1 MISAV
6 RCALYA
12 VRCAL
17 CAVCAARCALCAVCA
32 VRCTLCAVRCALY
45 AVRCTLCA
53 VRCALYAVRCAVC
66 GVRCAVCGVRCA
78 VCGVRCALCGVCTL
92 CFNPVSRNVQCSE
105 LQIDRRLTRV
115 RNVFEQVSWIC
126 SKVLIGVSE
135 LSPFSEAQEDVT
147 KSRKEFLQLAR
158 IRSTTLA
165 LVQVESSSYAKL
177 VQLIA
182 EHVEAII
189 QCRQIEIGSNLATNS
204 TLDSSSACASV
215 LLISRF
221 EIMSTTLAPSPSTTA
236 SPVPRETK
244 ASDQHTPLTEP
255 SQASP
260 ASLPL

>member
-1 MISAV
+1 
-6 RCALYA
+6 
-12 VRCAL
+12 
-17 CAVCAARCALCAVCA
+17 
-32 VRCTLCAVRCALY
+32 
-45 AVRCTLCA
+45 
-53 VRCALYAVRCAVC
+53 
-66 GVRCAVCGVRCA
+66 
-78 VCGVRCALCGVCTL
+78 
-92 CFNPVSRNVQCSE
+92 VQCSE

-260 ASLPL
+260 ASLPQVRCELVRLEFRPEASGFVAKQIHMPYNFVESLVRESRPNLRTQQSVMLHKLKLLFSRAHSQSQASTTACEHQH